1 MPVRNK
7 TKATIKKVEKKKE
20 NKPKYATLEEPKEE
34 KVVEKKEIVEK
45 TTVPKRL
52 EVKIKVAARFSKT
65 NLNEY
70 AATFG
75 YYETSNEL
83 GIIQGKDGAYGA
95 DVENIFISD
104 ILIIDPDTGAKSVI
118 SKTTHPK
125 AWIQNLHKAALGKP
139 YIASEAV
146 SHYETE

>member
-1 MPVRNK
+1 MSVKKK
-7 TKATIKKVEKKKE
+7 TKVTTKKVEKKEEK
-20 NKPKYATLEEPKEE
+20 KPRYATLEEPKKE
-34 KVVEKKEIVEK
+34 KIIEKEEIVEK

-52 EVKIKVAARFSKT
+52 EVKIKVAAKFSKT

-83 GIIQGKDGAYGA
+83 RIILGKDGAYGA
-95 DVENIFISD
+95 DVENIFIND

-125 AWIQNLHKAALGKP
+125 AWIQNLHKAVLGKP